1 MGGRDHHRWETV
13 GPPDIEKAFL
23 YDMRVKLSMS
33 PMRLRRQSQS
43 QNTPPKLLEGIKASK
58 YVSMQAS
65 HVCVYVC
72 TYVRLLSACLPAS
85 LSGCLSVC
93 LYVCMYVRM
102 YVCTYAQICMHVC
115 MCACMYVC
123 KYVSVHPRICM
134 HAWVAKQY
142 PRRLYMFGLTGSAN
156 PCNSTSKQSVFLHVY
171 DFC

>member
-33 PMRLRRQSQS
+33 PMRFRRQSQS

-72 TYVRLLSACLPAS
+72 TYVRLLSACLPAW
-85 LSGCLSVC
+85 LSVCLSVC
-93 LYVCMYVRM
+93 MYVCMYARM
-102 YVCTYAQICMHVC
+102 PRYACMCVCVHVC
-115 MCACMYVC
+115 LQVCICAPTHMHACM
-123 KYVSVHPRICM
+123 
-134 HAWVAKQY
+134 
-142 PRRLYMFGLTGSAN
+142 GG
-156 PCNSTSKQSVFLHVY
+156 
-171 DFC
+171 